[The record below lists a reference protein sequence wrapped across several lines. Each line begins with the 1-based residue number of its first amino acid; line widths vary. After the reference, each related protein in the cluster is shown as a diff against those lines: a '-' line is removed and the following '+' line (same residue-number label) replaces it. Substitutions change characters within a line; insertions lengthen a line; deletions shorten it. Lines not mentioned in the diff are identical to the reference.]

1 MRPSVDGQG
10 ISMTGTAAPIPVRSP
25 AAAVPAVQGSPYH
38 PSNVTPAQVYPPA
51 YQKRPSNFTPQAT
64 HSIPYQATAVSHPY
78 ATSQATPYTPYQA
91 NRVPVPQPTVYNPNA
106 PRPVEVFQLSDAAN
120 AAIPADIREQFHCDD
135 HGRVLFFSSRPLD
148 IATSTRQKLGHSLK
162 YLAAKEERRKKV
174 EQRKRK
180 AHEQEGER
188 EESAKRARADEEAV
202 LATRVESLTNRAIET
217 ITNQVVAETNKLYKA
232 LYQDQAE
239 DAGAA
244 DSKAR
249 EQRILMDQVAQGQT
263 AAIKAYSQDA
273 TFVSLKGNA
282 MYMDDVQPRT

>member
-1 MRPSVDGQG
+1 MDGQG
-10 ISMTGTAAPIPVRSP
+10 NITMTGTAAPIPVRSP
-25 AAAVPAVQGSPYH
+25 AAAVPAVQGSPY
-38 PSNVTPAQVYPPA
+38 PNVSPAQVYPPTF
-51 YQKRPSNFTPQAT
+51 QKRPSNFTPQTA
-64 HSIPYQATAVSHPY
+64 HSVPYQAAGHPY
-78 ATSQATPYTPYQA
+78 AASQATPYSPYQA

-135 HGRVLFFSSRPLD
+135 QGRVLFFSSRPLD
-148 IATSTRQKLGHSLK
+148 IAPSTRQKLGHSLK

-188 EESAKRARADEEAV
+188 EENAKRARADEEAV

-217 ITNQVVAETNKLYKA
+217 MTNQVVAETNKVYKT

-239 DAGAA
+239 EARVA
-244 DSKAR
+244 DSRAR
-249 EQRILMDQVAQGQT
+249 VQRILMDQVAQGQT
-263 AAIKAYSQDA
+263 AAIKTHSQEA

-282 MYMDDVQPRT
+282 MYMDDIQPRT